1 MPIDVSRTV
10 TFVPCAY
17 ILLKLLWTLFLIQVS
32 FEMSSKGAFKLTLRP
47 DSRVTECL
55 LVLTAMHE
63 GLLDGVVFTK
73 TESNTPVTQRAFCP
87 GILTRDLVLVVYMLY
102 FYREAARL
110 CQEQSAYDFSAL
122 VVWVLCSILLFVY
135 EIVKAVSPHKVQGAM
150 ACSASWV
157 VVALVSVSMSVLFS
171 DACLLSS
178 LKMVSY
184 TNLCLRSF
192 AYTALVVSRCYLQ
205 TNSKD
210 GHRTGIASNIMIFS
224 HLFVLKNTTAAL
236 VFFVFLACHGLLLLN
251 FAQTEGKPVEEVEDS
266 GRSAKTP
273 PPLNPDLLAKL
284 HEMEAGM
291 ALNGNRKRTGSM
303 FAPGGT
309 FGTRGHG
316 LL

>member
-1 MPIDVSRTV
+1 M
-10 TFVPCAY
+10 
-17 ILLKLLWTLFLIQVS
+17 
-32 FEMSSKGAFKLTLRP
+32 
-47 DSRVTECL
+47 
-55 LVLTAMHE
+55 
-63 GLLDGVVFTK
+63 GVVLHLA
-73 TESNTPVTQRAFCP
+73 VCV
-87 GILTRDLVLVVYMLY
+87 RD
-102 FYREAARL
+102 RKGCE
-110 CQEQSAYDFSAL
+110 
-122 VVWVLCSILLFVY
+122 
-135 EIVKAVSPHKVQGAM
+135 PTQGARSGGLQ
-150 ACSASWV
+150 CSWV

-192 AYTALVVSRCYLQ
+192 AYTTLVVSRCYLQ

-210 GHRTGIASNIMIFS
+210 GHRAGIASNIMIFS
-224 HLFVLKNTTAAL
+224 HLFVLKNTAAAL

-251 FAQTEGKPVEEVEDS
+251 FAQTEGKPVEEVQDS
-266 GRSAKTP
+266 GKSSKTP

-316 LL
+316 VP